1 MKNSLIVLGIAAMA
15 MSCAT
20 PEESKIDYTT
30 MSDAER
36 LEAATEMA
44 RSTIMVDGHVDLP
57 YRMKV
62 GGFTLQREILD
73 VSVRTDGGNFDY
85 PRTKEGG
92 LDAPFMSI
100 YIPASNQAIPGASK
114 ALADSLIL
122 MTERLT
128 ETFPDKFA
136 MAYSPADIE
145 ANFAK
150 GIISLPMG
158 MENGAGLEDDLANVE
173 YFHRRGI
180 RYITLTHGKDNL
192 IGDASYDTTGTHG
205 GLSDYGKQV
214 VEEMN
219 RVGIMVDLSHVS
231 DNTFRD
237 ALAIT
242 KVPAIASHSS
252 VRKFTPG
259 FERNMSDELI
269 QAMAKNGG
277 VMMINFGGTFIDSAY
292 AAGAGKV
299 REHLVNYMVD
309 NGLSRTD
316 SAFQAYAAEY
326 SAANNPFPT
335 VERVADH
342 IDHVVNLVGVDYVG
356 LGSDFDGVGDS
367 LPTGLKDVSM
377 YPNLIAELL
386 KRGYSKEDIE
396 KICYKNIFRVWK
408 AVEEYAASR
417 K

>member
-1 MKNSLIVLGIAAMA
+1 
-15 MSCAT
+15 
-20 PEESKIDYTT
+20 
-30 MSDAER
+30 
-36 LEAATEMA
+36 MA
-44 RSTIMVDGHVDLP
+44 RSFLFVVFLSFFSLAALGQQGPEKQSQEAHLALAKKLAQEIILVDGHVDLP

-62 GGFTLQREILD
+62 GGFTLQREVLD
-73 VSVRTDGGNFDY
+73 VSVRTPDGNFDY
-85 PRTKEGG
+85 PRAKEGG

-100 YIPASNQAIPGASK
+100 YIPASNQAVTGASK

-122 MTERLT
+122 MTERLAR
-128 ETFPDKFA
+128 TFPNQFA

-145 ANFAK
+145 RNTAK
-150 GIISLPMG
+150 GLISLPMG
-158 MENGAGLEDDLANVE
+158 MENGAGIENDLSNIA
-173 YFHRRGI
+173 YFHQRGI

-205 GLSDYGKQV
+205 GLSEFGERV
-214 VEEMN
+214 VAEMN

-237 ALAIT
+237 ALAISR
-242 KVPAIASHSS
+242 VPVIASHSS
-252 VRKFTPG
+252 ARKFTPG

-277 VMMINFGGTFIDSAY
+277 VMMINFGGSFLDSAY
-292 AAGAGKV
+292 SAGSARV
-299 REHLVNYMVD
+299 RDHLVNWLAE
-309 NGLSRTD
+309 NNLSRRD
-316 SAFQAYAAEY
+316 PLAQKYIQEY
-326 SAANNPFPT
+326 TALHNPFPT
-335 VERVADH
+335 VGKVADH
-342 IDHVVNLVGVDYVG
+342 IDHVVQLVGMDHVG

-377 YPNLIAELL
+377 FPNLLAELL
-386 KRGYSKEDIE
+386 QRGYTREDIE

-408 AVEEYAASR
+408 AVEDFASAQ